1 MTLAVNNVREVYKMR
16 RKNTEKQLSTE
27 EKDFEK
33 RLSKVEFTSES
44 DKKEKEIVDL
54 LKQLVNQ
61 NEQVI
66 QLLTKLKD
74 RFI

>member
-1 MTLAVNNVREVYKMR
+1 MAKKKKIEEKEF
-16 RKNTEKQLSTE
+16 EKQLAE
-27 EKDFEK
+27 
-33 RLSKVEFTSES
+33 VEFSECDGGQS
-44 DKKEKEIVDL
+44 KRENEMIDL

-74 RFI
+74 RFV